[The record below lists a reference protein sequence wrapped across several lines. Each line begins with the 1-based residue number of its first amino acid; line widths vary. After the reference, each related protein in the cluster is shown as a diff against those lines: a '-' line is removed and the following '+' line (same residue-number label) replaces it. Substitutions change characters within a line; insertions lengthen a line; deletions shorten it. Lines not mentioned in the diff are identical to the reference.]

1 MSNKV
6 YYSLDDFQTD
16 LDHLE
21 KILHEKWRGWDYVY
35 GVPQGGTILAT
46 ELGIMFPAI
55 KHVDYLEGLDPKK
68 VLIADDII
76 DSGTTRLKFPE
87 YDFVSL
93 HIAQIPH
100 AFGAIKQWTYSV
112 NPTAGNWIVYWWEG
126 TENRSIE
133 DVVIRQLE
141 YIGENPN
148 REGLLETPNRVIR
161 SWKEI
166 FSGYGRDPKEII
178 KTFDAERYD
187 ELVLLKDIEM
197 YSMCEHHMLPFFG
210 KAHVAYIPQDKG
222 KIIGA
227 SKLARL
233 VEIYSRRLQTQ
244 ERITKQV
251 TEALMKYLK
260 PKPLGAACIIE
271 AQHLCMRM
279 RGVGKQNS
287 TMVTSSL
294 EGVFR
299 EKIEARNELM
309 GLIK

>member
-1 MSNKV
+1 MSDKV
-6 YYSLDDFQTD
+6 YYSLNDFQID

-21 KILHEKWRGWDYVY
+21 KILREKWKGWEYVY
-35 GVPQGGTILAT
+35 GVPQGGTVLAT
-46 ELGIMFPAI
+46 KLSQLPAL
-55 KHVDYLEGLDPKK
+55 KHIDSLEGLDPKK

-76 DSGTTRLKFPE
+76 DSGTTRSKYPE

-93 HIAQIPH
+93 HIAQVPH
-100 AFGAIKQWTYSV
+100 SFKSIKQWTYSV
-112 NPTAGNWIVYWWEG
+112 NPTAGKWIVYWWEG
-126 TENRSIE
+126 SEERSIE
-133 DVVIRQLE
+133 DVVIRQLQ
-141 YIGENPN
+141 YIGENPD
-148 REGLLETPNRVIR
+148 REGLQETPSRVIR

-166 FSGYGRDPKEII
+166 FSGYGQDPKEII
-178 KTFDAERYD
+178 KTFDAEKYD

-210 KAHVAYIPQDKG
+210 KAHVAYIPQDKK

-233 VEIYSRRLQTQ
+233 VEIYSRQLQTQ
-244 ERITKQV
+244 ERIAKQV
-251 TEALMKYLK
+251 TAALMQHL
-260 PKPLGAACIIE
+260 KPLGAACIIE

-299 EKIEARNELM
+299 EKIETRNELM
-309 GLIK
+309 GLIR